1 MPMTLTYVFHSGF
14 MLEGADAVLI
24 FDFWRDAPNGIV
36 ALTLRTTRK
45 RVYFLTSH
53 FHPDHFNPEILRMEV
68 PCGEKRVI
76 LSRDIYRRRRA
87 GTEGV
92 TAYLRRGETYRDSLI
107 TVRAFPSTDSGVSFA
122 VEMENR
128 HIFHAG
134 DLNNWQ
140 WEGKTTPEKSRK
152 MEGDFLA
159 AVRDIKMEYPAFD
172 LAMFPVDPRTGGDFT
187 RGARQWLQAVPTR
200 RFAPMHFPPAREQAM
215 AFGPEAER
223 LGTQFLYI
231 HANGELI
238 ADDI

>member
-1 MPMTLTYVFHSGF
+1 MTLTYVFHSGF

-36 ALTLRTTRK
+36 TQTLRTTRK

-187 RGARQWLQAVPTR
+187 RVARQWLHT
-200 RFAPMHFPPAREQAM
+200 
-215 AFGPEAER
+215 
-223 LGTQFLYI
+223 L
-231 HANGELI
+231 
-238 ADDI
+238 